1 MFGSKQKTREKLA
14 GAIKEALGGADWLE
28 SVTVDDDGK
37 ALLVIRAEPGAA
49 DVAEH
54 RRIEAENYAGRIPG
68 ITVVRSVLT
77 AEKTAGHGHAHA
89 PGHTHDHGH
98 SHAPAGLD

>member
-14 GAIKEALGGADWLE
+14 GAIREALGGADWLE

-37 ALLVIRAEPGAA
+37 ALLVIRAEGGDAGT
-49 DVAEH
+49 AEA
-54 RRIEAENYAGRIPG
+54 RRIEAENYASRIPG

-77 AEKTAGHGHAHA
+77 AE
-89 PGHTHDHGH
+89 PGGT
-98 SHAPAGLD
+98 